1 MSRAKYVRWLLEKL
15 LGSFVI
21 SAMLVWGPVV
31 GLNLGN
37 FGMGTVYSIV
47 TLVSFVVSVIVYI
60 LVPSESNI
68 FSRIRAIFSR

>member
-1 MSRAKYVRWLLEKL
+1 MSRARYVRWLLEKL

-21 SAMLVWGPVV
+21 SAILVWGPVI

-37 FGMGTVYSIV
+37 FGLGTVYSIV

-68 FSRIRAIFSR
+68 ISRIRDFFNR